1 MNEGTTTMSERRIA
15 LFNCSSG
22 VAGDMLLASL
32 LDAGASLDF
41 VTKVLGELNISGW
54 TLDASAVSRAGIRAT
69 QMTVEVDDERQTR
82 SYAEIVALLERAPTP
97 QRIKERSLR
106 IFRKLAQV
114 EAAIHGVE
122 VSDVHFH
129 EVGGHDTIIDIVGT
143 AAALEDLGIDQIF
156 TSPIAVGHGTVSTLH
171 GTIPSPAPATVAL
184 LQGSEI
190 VDSGLPLELATPTGA
205 AILATLS
212 DPVAPLPPLRIE
224 GQGFGAGAR
233 DLVDRAN
240 VVQVILATIEQ
251 ARKEYVAL
259 LETTIDDVTGEQLSV
274 ALDSLLA
281 AGALDTWAVPA
292 EMKKRRTG
300 FLVAVISSLES
311 IDRLTQ
317 ELMRATGTLGVRSHL
332 VARSVLERKFT
343 VVDVLGYAVRVK
355 ASPVRAKPEAD
366 DVRAVVEATGKTVFE
381 VEALA
386 LRAFLEKSED
396 GTSSGLS

>member
-1 MNEGTTTMSERRIA
+1 MAERRLA

-22 VAGDMLLASL
+22 VAGDMMLASL

-41 VTKVLGELNISGW
+41 VTKVLGELDISGW
-54 TLDASAVSRAGIRAT
+54 SLDARSVFRAGIRAT
-69 QMTVEVDDERQTR
+69 QVTVTVHDERQTR
-82 SYAEIVALLERAPTP
+82 SYADIVALLERAPTP
-97 QRIKERSLR
+97 PLIKERSLR

-114 EAAIHGVE
+114 EATIHGME

-129 EVGGHDTIIDIVGT
+129 EVGGHDAIIDIVGT

-156 TSPIAVGHGTVSTLH
+156 TSPIAIGHGTVSTLH
-171 GTIPSPAPATVAL
+171 GTIPSPAPATIAL

-251 ARKEYVAL
+251 TRKEYVAL

-281 AGALDTWAVPA
+281 AGALDAWAVPA
-292 EMKKRRTG
+292 EMKKRRSG
-300 FLVAVISSLES
+300 FLVTVIASPDS
-311 IDRLTQ
+311 IDHLTH
-317 ELMRATGTLGVRSHL
+317 ELMRATGTLGVRSQL
-332 VARSVLERKFT
+332 IARSVLDREFI

-366 DVRAVVEATGKTVFE
+366 DVRTVAEATGKTVFE

-386 LRAFLEKSED
+386 HRAFLE
-396 GTSSGLS
+396 SSGGNESSGRS